1 MRERPPRRALTS
13 DSAPYAS
20 DSARLHA
27 QTRQKHFLSGFC
39 VPPTT
44 AKTAFLLSTCSS
56 KPDLKPSHEDLGD
69 FGPLG
74 DGASTATAHIC
85 FSSNSGVRRRRSGS
99 RLRVR
104 QRALVLK
111 PDSKLAPPL
120 SLLAPTCF
128 LSPLPRADQCFL
140 YFEAFPAYKFCSVVV
155 FTLPWHAISYHNS
168 KPEAD
173 LKPPTC
179 S

>member
-44 AKTAFLLSTCSS
+44 PKTAFLLSTCSS
-56 KPDLKPSHEDLGD
+56 KPGFKPSHEDLGD

-74 DGASTATAHIC
+74 NGFELRTTSSGLRQRAQGFDGD
-85 FSSNSGVRRRRSGS
+85 FKPSNADFDFRSDLAVRRRRSRS
-99 RLRVR
+99 RLCVR
-104 QRALVLK
+104 RRALVLK
-111 PDSKLAPPL
+111 PDS
-120 SLLAPTCF
+120 
-128 LSPLPRADQCFL
+128 R
-140 YFEAFPAYKFCSVVV
+140 
-155 FTLPWHAISYHNS
+155 
-168 KPEAD
+168 
-173 LKPPTC
+173 
-179 S
+179 